1 MDGAGAARRSDIF
14 AFCRRAG
21 EFAHFSPNDRHEP
34 HSRNA
39 ALPLPLFPINLT
51 LIAAAPCLSTGN

>member
-1 MDGAGAARRSDIF
+1 MAPARRDGVIIS
-14 AFCRRAG
+14 
-21 EFAHFSPNDRHEP
+21 HFTGGRVNSSRPTIGTNP